1 MRMWRLRCHKSD
13 FARRTDGAIQP
24 FASRGL
30 GYPRR
35 VQPLAETPDL
45 APALNQM
52 IVPDLWQQQAVTAL
66 RDGKDVVVQAP
77 TGSGKT
83 LIFEVWSNLGKP
95 RGQAIYT
102 VPTRALAN
110 DKLAEWRA
118 RGWNVGIST
127 GDLSDNLDAPVLV
140 ATLET
145 QKGRLIRGEGP
156 ALLVIDEYQM
166 IADADR
172 GLNYE
177 LAIALA
183 PAHTQLLMLSGSVSN
198 PQEIV
203 RWLNRLGRRAELVR
217 HEQRP
222 VPLEEVFANN
232 LNYSV
237 PSEIRGYWPRF
248 LAKALA
254 EDLGPVLVF
263 APRRAAAEAMAA
275 EVARWLPVPNPLQL
289 SDAQR
294 KLAGEHLAKM
304 LKARVAYHHS
314 GLSYAVRA
322 GLIEPLAK
330 AGQLRVVVATMG
342 LAAGI
347 NFSLRSVAL
356 AGESY
361 RRDAVEHPLRG
372 DEILQMAGR
381 AGRRGIDEVGFFL
394 ISGNGVRLREG
405 HPCHLARSGMVDW
418 SALLSLMWVAAD
430 EGQPPFAAAVR
441 AQERL
446 FTTKPVFL
454 GVEESLK
461 HPVTPC
467 GLATDAERAR
477 HVRLRVVEMLNSAG
491 EWETTPKPANVPVR
505 DVRVFEPLSEGALTL
520 LKLRRATVGRASRP
534 PSAEHDAN
542 APAAGH
548 PATAAELEPVN
559 ATLEA
564 SGTLALRSALAEP
577 RALDKLGDGLLHVL
591 SDDAQGKVY
600 GRELTVAEPLDE
612 DRVRLTKWIRRMTNW
627 GGREAPLYVWRARI
641 QPLIEQK
648 LAAQKTP
655 VVRFEERPDRIVAL
669 TSLAE
674 MPLSAFVDAHGV
686 ALWQP
691 PTREVMPNDCARCEL
706 VPACRKL
713 TAATGTAL
721 LWRRLGLVDEAGVPT
736 RRGKLVSYFSGSN
749 GLAIAA
755 AIEDERYPLDEL
767 IYDVANL
774 DAGFR
779 FCGEEHRW
787 GGRLARASQRAYG
800 NFSVPGYLENG
811 MPPRYGAGAEAV
823 VAAIHRNPLSKQQ
836 FINELTGVGD
846 IDRVIIEWRSQL
858 RQMVHSREIDVPR
871 WTALKAM
878 AKAILRET
886 ESPTLTELP
895 PLEHHQTRRVDHRL
909 KLRQH

>member
-1 MRMWRLRCHKSD
+1 
-13 FARRTDGAIQP
+13 
-24 FASRGL
+24 
-30 GYPRR
+30 
-35 VQPLAETPDL
+35 VQPTAETSEL

-66 RDGKDVVVQAP
+66 RAGRDVVVQAP

-83 LIFEVWSNLGKP
+83 LIFEVWSHHGKP

-127 GDLSDNLDAPVLV
+127 GDLSDNLDAPVVV

-183 PAHTQLLMLSGSVSN
+183 PAHTQLLLLSGSVAN
-198 PQEIV
+198 PHEVV

-232 LNYSV
+232 LNYNV
-237 PSEIRGYWPRF
+237 PSEIRGYWPRL

-275 EVARWLPVPNPLQL
+275 ELARYLPVPNPLQL

-294 KLAGEHLAKM
+294 KLVGEHLAKL
-304 LKARVAYHHS
+304 LKARIAYHHS

-322 GLIEPLAK
+322 GVIEPLAK

-361 RRDAVEHPLRG
+361 RRDAVEQPLRG
-372 DEILQMAGR
+372 DEILQMIGR
-381 AGRRGIDEVGFFL
+381 AGRRGIDETGFFL
-394 ISGNGVRLREG
+394 ISANGIRLREG
-405 HPCHLARSGMVDW
+405 HPCHLSRSGMVDW
-418 SALLSLMWVAAD
+418 SALLGLMWVAAD

-454 GVEESLK
+454 GVEQSLK
-461 HPVTPC
+461 HPATPC

-477 HVRLRVVEMLNSAG
+477 HVRSRVVEMLNSRG
-491 EWETTPKPANVPVR
+491 RWERAPRPTPVPAR
-505 DVRVFEPLSEGALTL
+505 DVWVFEPLSQEALTV
-520 LKLRRATVGRASRP
+520 LKLQPRQDDASGAGDRSPERAGTSALQHAGSPVPPLRPALSRP
-534 PSAEHDAN
+534 D
-542 APAAGH
+542 
-548 PATAAELEPVN
+548 
-559 ATLEA
+559 
-564 SGTLALRSALAEP
+564 
-577 RALDKLGDGLLHVL
+577 ALDKLGHGLLCVL
-591 SDDAQGKVY
+591 HDDAQGREY
-600 GRELTVAEPLDE
+600 GRELTVAEPLGG
-612 DRVRLTKWIRRMTNW
+612 DRVRLAKWVRRLTNW
-627 GGREAPLYVWRARI
+627 TGREAPLYVWRARI
-641 QPLIEQK
+641 QPLVEQK
-648 LAAQKTP
+648 LAGQKTP

-669 TSLAE
+669 IRLAE
-674 MPLSAFVDAHGV
+674 LTLSAVVDAHGV
-686 ALWQP
+686 ALWKP
-691 PTREVMPNDCARCEL
+691 PTREVMPEDCAQCDL
-706 VPACRKL
+706 VATCRQL
-713 TAATGTAL
+713 TTAPGTAL
-721 LWRRLGLVDEAGVPT
+721 LWRRLGLVDGAGVPT
-736 RRGKLVSYFSGSN
+736 RRGRIVSFFSGPN
-749 GLAIAA
+749 GLAVAA
-755 AIEDERYPLDEL
+755 AIEDEGYPLDEL
-767 IYDVANL
+767 IYDLANL

-779 FCGEEHRW
+779 FCREEHRW
-787 GGRLARASQRAYG
+787 GGRLALACQRAYG
-800 NFSVPGYLENG
+800 QLSVPGYLENG
-811 MPPRYGAGAEAV
+811 LPPKYGAGAEEI
-823 VAAIHRNPLSKQQ
+823 VAAVHKNPLSKHQ
-836 FINELTGVGD
+836 FINELTGAGD

-858 RQMVHSREIDVPR
+858 RQIVHARELDVPR
-871 WTALKAM
+871 WTALKAL

-886 ESPTLTELP
+886 ESPTVTELP

-909 KLRQH
+909 KLRRH